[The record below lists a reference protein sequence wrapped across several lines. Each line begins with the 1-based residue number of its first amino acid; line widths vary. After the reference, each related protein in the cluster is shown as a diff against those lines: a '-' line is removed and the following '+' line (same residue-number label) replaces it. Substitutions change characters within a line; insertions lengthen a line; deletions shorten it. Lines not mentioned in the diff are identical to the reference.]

1 MCQGE
6 VSCVSSLTHARGA
19 AHGACGARVGR
30 MPTHA
35 TRMMIF
41 THALAEHLADCARS
55 MIPCITSQSYRA
67 YQNERA
73 TKQSKLETRK
83 KGRLSLTTIW
93 DGFPN
98 SRAGA
103 RWGRW
108 GPHQRTAPP
117 RLTLHCH
124 LERAALEVQPGLAG
138 TAGARQRTAPSPS
151 LPTAPPPP
159 PKQTHTPNCHLE
171 RALQPCA
178 WRAPP
183 PPRWQARPPRGH
195 RRGCRRTWAGA
206 FSGAQQVR
214 GRPWRW
220 GLRAGGRAPS
230 TL

>member
-1 MCQGE
+1 MCRGE

-55 MIPCITSQSYRA
+55 MIPCIASQSYRA

-83 KGRLSLTTIW
+83 RTFEFDPIW

-98 SRAGA
+98 GRAGA
-103 RWGRW
+103 RWGRR

-151 LPTAPPPP
+151 LPTAPSPPP
-159 PKQTHTPNCHLE
+159 NKHTHPTATSSE
-171 RALQPCA
+171 RSSRALGARLRLRDGRRGRRGAIGGAAGGHGQG
-178 WRAPP
+178 RS
-183 PPRWQARPPRGH
+183 QAR
-195 RRGCRRTWAGA
+195 
-206 FSGAQQVR
+206 SK
-214 GRPWRW
+214 
-220 GLRAGGRAPS
+220 
-230 TL
+230 